1 MIIIKRILVVDDEP
15 HIAKLVKNIL
25 STESFRVDEANTAH
39 DALEMINHKKY
50 DLVIMDIMMPNMN
63 GYELCEKLRERP
75 ETYSMPIIFLTAKH
89 AVNDKIQAI
98 HSGADDY
105 ITKPFDPEEL
115 IIKVHSLL
123 NENMKPSSVL

>member
-1 MIIIKRILVVDDEP
+1 MKRILVVDDEP

-25 STESFRVDEANTAH
+25 STENFKVDEANTAF
-39 DALEMINHKKY
+39 DALEMIRHKRY
-50 DLVIMDIMMPNMN
+50 DMVVMDIMMPNMN

-75 ETYSMPIIFLTAKH
+75 ETYNMPVIFLTAKH
-89 AVNDKIQAI
+89 AVGDKIQAI

-115 IIKVHSLL
+115 IVKVHSLL
-123 NENMKPSSVL
+123 NENIKTPLIM